1 MTEISCRP
9 LKLWSV
15 WRPTD
20 SARGTI
26 SDEKAPSGPVRGWR
40 QRLIAALQMVIHLWG
55 NGVYRPWYQEP
66 GERLEFQIFCKET
79 SGQSGYLRA

>member
-40 QRLIAALQMVIHLWG
+40 QQLIAALQMVIHLL
-55 NGVYRPWYQEP
+55 GVMESIDHGIKGLWKDWNSKYFVKRHR
-66 GERLEFQIFCKET
+66 GRVGT
-79 SGQSGYLRA
+79 